1 MKAINLLFV
10 VRSFPLL
17 NSPADIDRHWSYT
30 VSLASLTLCVFAS
43 TCSFKDPSNHSHQDV
58 RSSRRSCASSCRPP
72 SRSSRPR
79 PRRAPSTGPT
89 SLSPFSPPAS
99 NLSHFTSPARLGAA
113 PRSASTSSPS
123 CPKATSPSRRRRPP
137 TRKRTQSHCGPS
149 LRSRAVRQ
157 SRTSSSAGSRPSSR
171 RAPRSRASPSRT
183 SRSSARTTAQRSCG
197 RRSSRAMGSMMG
209 HGGRTSCCG
218 EWLRSTACC
227 STGVSGR
234 LSATSRSC

>member
-1 MKAINLLFV
+1 MGKERNANEGRAGELELRCKPHHARPRQAQQDPELTPRLLLVKAINLLFV

-157 SRTSSSAGSRPSSR
+157 SRTSSSAGSHCR
-171 RAPRSRASPSRT
+171 
-183 SRSSARTTAQRSCG
+183 
-197 RRSSRAMGSMMG
+197 MI
-209 HGGRTSCCG
+209 
-218 EWLRSTACC
+218 LRI
-227 STGVSGR
+227 
-234 LSATSRSC
+234 